1 MSMLKRNLYL
11 AIASIA
17 VLYITS
23 LSLFAQTTEQL
34 RQHVFKLASDEMK
47 GRPVGGDA
55 DQMAARYILEQMK
68 KAGLKPMAE
77 KGFQSFNLVA
87 SVQAGPGITLSIGG
101 HSLEYGSEYSL
112 YAFSASTKLEADVVY
127 AGFGIVM
134 QNDTLARND
143 YDNLDVKGKWVVVL
157 RGDPMPERNDS
168 PFIPFS
174 DARTKAMLA
183 RDRGAA
189 GLIITSGKRNNAQ
202 DELAPLI
209 FDRSVSDVGIP
220 VIDLKRS
227 AADRY
232 LLPEGFSADSLE
244 AKAIKGKSSSIR
256 IGHTIAAITQLEKK
270 TVTTQNVVAALYA
283 PKASDEWLV
292 IGAHYDHLGMGGPG
306 SGSRMPETPAVHYGA
321 DDNASGV
328 AGLLWLAKK
337 LNAQRGKLKRNVVFV
352 AFGAEELGLIGSRY
366 FVRNLP
372 FPKEKVVAMI
382 NLDMIGRLNEKQSVM
397 AAGTGTSSVW
407 EPMLNRLA
415 EGTGLSLAFSPEGF
429 GASDHASFYAEG
441 IPVLFF
447 TTGAHSNYHTPN
459 DTPDKINYSGMQQ
472 VLGLIGAVSLELAQ
486 SADRPDFREA
496 GPRERVASRRGFR
509 VTFGI
514 MPGFAD
520 TGGNGLNVDGVTKGG
535 PADQAG
541 MKKGDRIVGINGLPV
556 KDIYDYMNRLKTIKP
571 GERVNVDL
579 IRNNEPMI
587 LVVEL

>member
-1 MSMLKRNLYL
+1 MRL
-11 AIASIA
+11 ALRIVVYVSISA
-17 VLYITS
+17 LLIISIGLT
-23 LSLFAQTTEQL
+23 AQNQNKLTRFVYT
-34 RQHVFKLASDEMK
+34 LASDSLK
-47 GRPVGGDA
+47 GRPVGSDA
-55 DQMAARYILEQMK
+55 DLKAASYILK
-68 KAGLKPMAE
+68 KMIQADLKPMAE
-77 KGFQSFNLVA
+77 NGFQPFSLVA
-87 SVQAGPGITLSIGG
+87 SVQPGDNNKMRIGG
-101 HSLEYGSEYSL
+101 HAIDLGTQYSL
-112 YAFSASTKLEADVVY
+112 YAFSASASVEAPVVF

-134 QNDTLARND
+134 QNDSLSRDD
-143 YDNLDVKGKWVVVL
+143 YRNLDVKGKWVLVL

-168 PFIPFS
+168 PFIPFA

-227 AADRY
+227 AADAF
-232 LLPEGFSADSLE
+232 LLPEGYGADSLE
-244 AKAIKGKSSSIR
+244 ASSIF
-256 IGHTIAAITQLEKK
+256 GHKAAPALPVTASATTHLVKK
-270 TVTTQNVVAALYA
+270 SVETRNVVAALTSTV
-283 PKASDEWLV
+283 PSDEWLV

-306 SGSRMPETPAVHYGA
+306 SGSRMPETPAIHYGA

-328 AGLLWLAKK
+328 AGVLWLAEK
-337 LNAQRGKLKRNVVFV
+337 LSAQRNLLKRNILFV

-372 FPKEKVVAMI
+372 VPKDKVVAMI
-382 NLDMIGRLNEKQSVM
+382 NLDMIGRLNEKQSLM
-397 AAGTGTSSVW
+397 AGGTGTSPIW
-407 EPMLNRLA
+407 EPMLTRLN
-415 EGTGLSLAFSPEGF
+415 EGLGISLAFSQEGF

-447 TTGAHSNYHTPN
+447 TTGAHSDYHTPN
-459 DTPDKINYSGMQQ
+459 DTPDKINYQGMEQ

-486 SADRPDFREA
+486 MKERPEFREA

-535 PADQAG
+535 PADLAG
-541 MKKGDRIVGINGLPV
+541 MKKGDRITGINGLAV

-571 GERVNVDL
+571 GERVNVDVL
-579 IRNNEPMI
+579 RNNEPLI

>member
-1 MSMLKRNLYL
+1 MLKRSLFL
-11 AIASIA
+11 AIASLA

-23 LSLFAQTTEQL
+23 LSIFAQTTEQL
-34 RQHVFKLASDEMK
+34 RQHVYKLASDEMQ

-55 DQMAARYILEQMK
+55 DQTAARYILEQMK
-68 KAGLKPMAE
+68 KAGLKPLAN
-77 KGFQSFNLVA
+77 KGLQSFNLVA
-87 SVQAGPGITLSIGG
+87 SVQAGPGNTLSIGG

-227 AADRY
+227 AADSF
-232 LLPEGFSADSLE
+232 LLPEGFAADSLE
-244 AKAIKGKSSSIR
+244 VQAIKGKSASLT
-256 IGHTIAAITQLEKK
+256 IGRTIAATTQLEKN
-270 TVTTQNVVAALYA
+270 TVTTQNVVAAIHA

-337 LNAQRGKLKRNVVFV
+337 LNTQRGKLKRNVIFV

-372 FPKEKVVAMI
+372 VPKEKVVAMI

-397 AAGTGTSSVW
+397 AGGTGTSSVW

-447 TTGAHSNYHTPN
+447 TTGAHSDYHTPN
-459 DTPDKINYSGMQQ
+459 DTPDKINYFGMQQ
-472 VLGLIGAVSLELAQ
+472 VLTLVGAVSLDILQ
-486 SADRPDFREA
+486 SQTRPDFREA

>member
-17 VLYITS
+17 VFYITS
-23 LSLFAQTTEQL
+23 LSLFSQTTEQL
-34 RQHVFKLASDEMK
+34 RQHVYKLASDEMK

-77 KGFQSFNLVA
+77 KGFQSLNLVA
-87 SVQAGPGITLSIGG
+87 SVQAGPGNTLSIGG

-227 AADRY
+227 AADSY

-244 AKAIKGKSSSIR
+244 ARAIKGKSSSIR
-256 IGHTIAAITQLEKK
+256 IGHTIAATTQLEKK
-270 TVTTQNVVAALYA
+270 TVTTQNVVAAIYA

-337 LNAQRGKLKRNVVFV
+337 LNAQRGKLKRNVIFV

-397 AAGTGTSSVW
+397 AGGTGTSSVW
-407 EPMLNRLA
+407 EPTLNRLA

-447 TTGAHSNYHTPN
+447 TTGAHSDYHTPN

-496 GPRERVASRRGFR
+496 GPRERVTSRRGFR